1 MQKEE
6 EKTRRE
12 NVNQHYEEQWKNY
25 TEEDVLKRVENLR
38 EVLDSIISP
47 LTLKKG
53 LKILDLGSGPG
64 IIPFRIAQI
73 FGEDSGMEVY
83 GIDISQRALQLGN
96 KVIEKMGL
104 SPFIHLVRCNVE
116 NLPFQRC
123 RYDAVVSNA
132 TINLLP
138 DKEKGFNEMTRVLKD
153 EGEIIIADCVG
164 KEGKRCCGDTDA
176 DNELWSA
183 CVAGAPTR
191 MEMQQLANRAGLE
204 VLGIKDLTY
213 EVSRLVKNELWDWP
227 EFVEYD
233 LEYYVFRML
242 KRE

>member
-6 EKTRRE
+6 CKTRRE
-12 NVNQHYEEQWKNY
+12 NVNQHYEEKWKNY

-38 EVLDSIISP
+38 EVLDPIISP
-47 LTLKKG
+47 FTLEKG

-64 IIPFRIAQI
+64 IIPLRMAQI
-73 FGEDSGMEVY
+73 FGEDSGIEVY

-96 KVIEKMGL
+96 KVTEKMGFG
-104 SPFIHLVRCNVE
+104 SFIHLVRCDVE
-116 NLPFQRC
+116 NLPFQKC

-138 DKEKGFNEMTRVLKD
+138 DKEKGFDEIARVTKD
-153 EGEIIIADCVG
+153 EGEIIIADCIA
-164 KEGKRCCGDTDA
+164 KEDKRCCGDTDA
-176 DNELWSA
+176 DDELWSA
-183 CVAGAPTR
+183 CVAGAPTKV
-191 MEMQQLANRAGLE
+191 EMQQLANRAGLE
-204 VLGIKDLTY
+204 VLETKDLTY

-233 LEYYVFRML
+233 LDYYVFRML
-242 KRE
+242 RRE